1 MSDRDGDRPR
11 TPTSDHLLPNPVL
24 NRAARTGRPTQ
35 DRLLFSWT
43 DADRERAAAFTHSD
57 PWRVL
62 RIMSEFVAGF
72 DAMAETGPAVTVF
85 GSARVGEDDPMYRAA
100 RELGTKLAQA
110 GFATITGG
118 GPGIME
124 AANRGASEAGGIS
137 IGANIE
143 LPHEQGLNA
152 FVNVPLNFHYF
163 FVRKTIFVKYAEG
176 FVIFPGG
183 YGTLDEL
190 FEAMTLIQTHKL
202 ESFPLVLYG
211 HEYWRG
217 LVDWIEQSL
226 VVQGMITNEEQAIFR
241 VTDDLDE
248 IVHLMDEAYN
258 ETHRNDVVQDD
269 SPRPRPWRNRPKV
282 PTDSRPDGG

>member
-1 MSDRDGDRPR
+1 MTDQDGDQQHPG
-11 TPTSDHLLPNPVL
+11 TKDHLLANPAL

-72 DAMAETGPAVTVF
+72 DAMAETGPAVTIF
-85 GSARVGEDDPMYRAA
+85 GSARVGEDHPMYQAA
-100 RELGTKLAQA
+100 RKLGQKLAES

-124 AANRGASEAGGIS
+124 AANRGALEAGGIS

-190 FEAMTLIQTHKL
+190 FEAMTLIQTGKL

-217 LVDWIEQSL
+217 LVDWIEQTS
-226 VVQGMITNEEQAIFR
+226 VVQGMLTNDERAIFR

-248 IVHLMDEAYN
+248 IVHLMVEAYN
-258 ETHRNDVVQDD
+258 EKHRNDEARDE
-269 SPRPRPWRNRPKV
+269 SERTRPWRIRPETSAETGPPEV
-282 PTDSRPDGG
+282 